1 MTEKLREYVAVVWK
15 KGSDEPGLHEHFFA
29 KDRDEA
35 RAHLDEKFGPDI
47 LVSLKDVE
55 AASRSR

>member
-15 KGSDEPGLHEHFFA
+15 KGSDEPGVHENFFA
-29 KDRDEA
+29 KGRDEA
-35 RAHLDEKFGPDI
+35 RAHLKEKFGDDI

-55 AASRSR
+55 AADRPR